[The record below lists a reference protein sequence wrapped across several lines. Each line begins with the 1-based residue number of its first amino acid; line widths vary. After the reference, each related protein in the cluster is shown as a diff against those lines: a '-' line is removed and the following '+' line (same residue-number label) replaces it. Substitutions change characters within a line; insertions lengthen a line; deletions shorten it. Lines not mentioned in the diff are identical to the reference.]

1 MDKWI
6 KILAD
11 NCEYHTPMTPIGH
24 TMELFMMVSH
34 RNITGMGE
42 SWHFFMITEK
52 DKQKDI
58 PVYWK
63 YIGQNN
69 GDM

>member
-1 MDKWI
+1 
-6 KILAD
+6 
-11 NCEYHTPMTPIGH
+11 MTPIGH